1 MTTPQ
6 SVPVSPFST
15 AIAAQR
21 PGTVPAGAAAALDG
35 ARAPAGNARAA
46 TLLPG
51 FDDPVGGAQAAFRA
65 ALQALANPGR
75 IQVLETTCG
84 VPAGLSPAMTAML
97 LALADIDAPV
107 WLPAGVDDAVRGFLR
122 FHCACPLVDDPV
134 RARFVAV
141 PAGHAMPAL
150 AQCDAGDPAYPDR
163 SATVLL
169 EVAAFGS
176 GAALALTGPGIP
188 GSRDLSVAGLPDGFR
203 EQWTANHALFPLG
216 VDVFLTQD
224 DRICGLPRTT
234 RLEN

>member
-1 MTTPQ
+1 MATHQP
-6 SVPVSPFST
+6 VPVSPFSA
-15 AIAAQR
+15 AIAGQR
-21 PGTVPAGAAAALDG
+21 AGTIPGAAAA
-35 ARAPAGNARAA
+35 ARADAA
-46 TLLPG
+46 PLLPG

-65 ALQALANPGR
+65 ALQALANPGQ
-75 IQVLETTCG
+75 IQVLEKACG

-107 WLPAGVDDAVRGFLR
+107 WLPAGVDAAVRGFLR
-122 FHCACPLVDDPV
+122 FHCACPLVDDPA

-169 EVAAFGS
+169 DVGAFGA
-176 GAALALTGPGIP
+176 GIPLTLSGPGIP
-188 GSRDLSVAGLPDGFR
+188 GSRVLSVAGLPDGFQA
-203 EQWTANHALFPLG
+203 QWAANHALFPLG

-234 RLEN
+234 RMEN